1 VILFLFVRRLF
12 KRCPETKVLFGF
24 SQDIEPDSPEL
35 LKSKNFV
42 RHSAYLIQMIDTAVN
57 LLGPDIETLT
67 EIMYDLGVKHIRFG
81 VEPYMFPIMG
91 ECLIEAIEDSLDE
104 SLKPEVRGAW
114 KSTFDAL
121 SNDMIESQ
129 KQYQKKKN
137 SKSN

>member
-1 VILFLFVRRLF
+1 
-12 KRCPETKVLFGF
+12 
-24 SQDIEPDSPEL
+24 
-35 LKSKNFV
+35 
-42 RHSAYLIQMIDTAVN
+42 MIDTAVN